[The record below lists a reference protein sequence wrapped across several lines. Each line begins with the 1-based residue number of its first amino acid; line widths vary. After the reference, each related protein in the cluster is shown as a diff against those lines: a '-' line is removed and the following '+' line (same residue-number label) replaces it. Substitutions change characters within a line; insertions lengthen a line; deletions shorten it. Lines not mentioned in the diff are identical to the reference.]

1 MSAVTDDRLARVAL
15 SRLVEPGHRGVWLA
29 VEQLGSLAIWH
40 GLRDGS
46 RLPGLSAELR
56 AGAAVRAE
64 GHDPARDLEALHR
77 HGGRLLCPDDDE
89 WPAARLNWPLEDGA
103 LAPPLALYVRGRCDL
118 AGVAERSVAVVG
130 SRAATAYG
138 VFVAGE
144 LALGLADRG
153 CAVVS
158 GGAYGIDT
166 AAHRGALLSAGA
178 PTIAVLACGLDVSY
192 PRGNDCLFAQIA
204 DRGLLLTEMPPGCS
218 PTRSRFLVRNRLIA
232 ALTLGTVVVEAALRS
247 GSLST
252 AARARDLQRHVM
264 AVPGAVTSDMSAG
277 AHAELRRPGT
287 ICVTSAAEVLDTVG
301 RLGTDAVAQPRAPAA
316 PRDGLDATV
325 RRVLDAVPVRTA
337 AGEASIAKTAGVSS
351 LVVQQVLPALLIAGL
366 VERRP
371 GGWRLTPLG
380 AGRPAPVSNR
390 AAS

>member
-1 MSAVTDDRLARVAL
+1 MSDDRLARVAL
-15 SRLVEPGHRGVWLA
+15 SRLVEPGHRGVWRA
-29 VEQLGSLAIWH
+29 VQELGPIAVWH

-46 RLPGLSAELR
+46 RLPGLSDELR
-56 AGAAVRAE
+56 AGAAVRAQ
-64 GHDPARDLEALHR
+64 GHEPARDLEALQR
-77 HGGRLLCPDDDE
+77 HGGRLLCPGDDE
-89 WPAARLNWPLEDGA
+89 WPAARLDWPLEDGA
-103 LAPPLALYVRGRCDL
+103 LAPPLALYVRGRPAL
-118 AGVAERSVAVVG
+118 AEVVERSVAVVG

-138 VFVAGE
+138 VLMAGE
-144 LALGLADRG
+144 LALGLADRD

-178 PTIAVLACGLDVSY
+178 PTIAVLACGLDVTY
-192 PRGNDCLFAQIA
+192 PKGNDDLFAKIA
-204 DRGLLLTEMPPGCS
+204 DTGLLLTELPPGCA

-252 AARARDLQRHVM
+252 AGRARDLHRHVM
-264 AVPGAVTSDMSAG
+264 AVPGPVTSDMSAG

-301 RLGTDAVAQPRAPAA
+301 RLGSDAAPQPRAPAS
-316 PRDGLDATV
+316 PRDGLDETV
-325 RRVLDAVPVRTA
+325 RRVLDAVPVRTPS
-337 AGEASIAKTAGVSS
+337 GEASIAKTAGVSS
-351 LVVQQVLPALLIAGL
+351 LVVQQVLPPLLVAGL
-366 VERRP
+366 VERRA

-380 AGRPAPVSNR
+380 AGRPAAGSDR